1 MSNNPKWLSAPPSA
15 HTVAV
20 RLIEEVGLMSLPSAL
35 FLDPVSEGHEFMN
48 GGDLAFLVENK
59 SLGKMAVFDLGVR
72 KDWWNLPPKVRDPL
86 AFCVG
91 VKVEKDVPDVLKDSS
106 ISLNDMNDVIWSH
119 SHLDHRGDVSLFP
132 PSTTLNYGKEVVALK
147 PDVTGEAEAVFLASD
162 FAGRR
167 NNEIDFSKS
176 TFKIGGFL
184 ALDFYGDGSF
194 YLLDTPGHDHGH
206 LSALART
213 TSTLAGHDKDT
224 FILLAGDACHFCGVL
239 RPNAS
244 HPFPSRHFPDSS
256 IGLSGIE
263 SPETLLQRHPQ
274 FPQSSDAVNEASR
287 VTPWYGVATG
297 QLSTFVDPVV
307 GQNTAN
313 KVREAFDEM
322 DNVFVAVCHDLG
334 LLVQDNGKP
343 VLPSLNKAPQEDLN
357 SWYEKGWKDKVYWT
371 WVNELGKKDEHGRV
385 QPQKPAVTGFWMH
398 GKRYDIA
405 QDLFEEAR
413 KSQDRMKA

>member
-1 MSNNPKWLSAPPSA
+1 MSNDPKWLSAPPSA
-15 HTVAV
+15 QTVTV
-20 RLIEEVGLMSLPSAL
+20 RLIEEVGMMSLPSAL
-35 FLDPVSEGHEFMN
+35 FLDPVSEGHEVMN
-48 GGDLAFLVENK
+48 GGDLAFLIENK
-59 SLGKMAVFDLGVR
+59 NLGKMAVFVLGVR
-72 KDWWNLPPKVRDPL
+72 KDWWNLPSKVRDPL

-91 VKVEKDVPDVLKDSS
+91 VKVEKDVPEVLRDSS
-106 ISLNDMNDVIWSH
+106 ISLNDINDVIWSH

-132 PSTTLNYGKEVVALK
+132 PSTTLNYGKEVAALK
-147 PDVTGEAEAVFLASD
+147 PGVTSEAEAVFLATD
-162 FAGRR
+162 FAGRH
-167 NNEIDFSKS
+167 NNEIDFGKS
-176 TFKIGGFL
+176 TFKIGGFPVI
-184 ALDFYGDGSF
+184 DFYGDGSF

-213 TSTLAGHDKDT
+213 TSTAAGHDKDT

-244 HPFPSRHFPDSS
+244 HPFPDRHFPDSS

-263 SPETLLQRHPQ
+263 SLEMLKRHPQ
-274 FPQSSDAVNEASR
+274 VPQSSDALNEAAR

-297 QLSTFVDPVV
+297 QLSTFVDPIV

-313 KVREAFDEM
+313 EVREAFDEM

-385 QPQKPAVTGFWMH
+385 QPQESAVIGFWMH
-398 GKRYDIA
+398 GSDTTKHRMYSKKRA
-405 QDLFEEAR
+405 
-413 KSQDRMKA
+413 KVKTV

>member
-1 MSNNPKWLSAPPSA
+1 MSNNAKWLNAPPSA
-15 HTVAV
+15 QTVTV
-20 RLIEEVGLMSLPSAL
+20 RLIEEVGMMTLPSAL
-35 FLDPVSEGHEFMN
+35 FLDPVSEGHEVMN
-48 GGDLAFLVENK
+48 GADLAFLIENK
-59 SLGKMAVFDLGVR
+59 NLGKMAVFDLGIR
-72 KDWWNLPPKVRDPL
+72 KDWWNLPSKVRDPL

-91 VKVEKDVPDVLKDSS
+91 VKVERDVPEVLKDSS
-106 ISLNDMNDVIWSH
+106 ISLDDINDVIWSH

-132 PSTTLNYGKEVVALK
+132 PSTTLNYGKEVGALK
-147 PDVTGEAEAVFLASD
+147 PDVAGEAEAVFLTSD
-162 FAGRR
+162 FSGRH
-167 NNEIDFSKS
+167 NNEIDFSQS
-176 TFKIGGFL
+176 TFKIGGFP

-213 TSTLAGHDKDT
+213 TSTAAGHDKDT

-244 HPFPSRHFPDSS
+244 HPFPSRYFPGSS

-263 SPETLLQRHPQ
+263 SPEMLLKRHPQ
-274 FPQSSDAVNEASR
+274 FPQSSDAVNEAAR
-287 VTPWYGVATG
+287 ATPWYGVATG
-297 QLSTFVDPVV
+297 QLSTFVDPIV

-313 KVREAFDEM
+313 QVKEAFDEM

-343 VLPSLNKAPQEDLN
+343 VLPSLNKTPQEDLN

-371 WVNELGKKDEHGRV
+371 WVNQLGKKDEHGRV
-385 QPQKPAVTGFWMH
+385 QPQEPSVIGFWMY
-398 GKRYDIA
+398 GKRYNKA
-405 QDLFEEAR
+405 QDLFDEAR
-413 KSQDRMKA
+413 KVKLV

>member
-1 MSNNPKWLSAPPSA
+1 MSNNPKWLSAPSSA
-15 HTVAV
+15 QTVTV
-20 RLIEEVGLMSLPSAL
+20 RLIEEVGMMTLPSAL
-35 FLDPVSEGHEFMN
+35 FLDPVCEGHEVMN
-48 GGDLAFLVENK
+48 GADLVFLIENK
-59 SLGKMAVFDLGVR
+59 KLGKMAVFDLGVR
-72 KDWWNLPPKVRDPL
+72 KDWWNLPSKVRDPL

-91 VKVEKDVPDVLKDSS
+91 VKVEKDVPEVLKDSS
-106 ISLNDMNDVIWSH
+106 ISLNDINDVIWSH

-132 PSTTLNYGKEVVALK
+132 PSTTLNYGKEVGALK
-147 PDVTGEAEAVFLASD
+147 PDVNGEAEAVFHASD
-162 FAGRR
+162 FAGRH
-167 NNEIDFSKS
+167 NNEIDFSQS
-176 TFKIGGFL
+176 TFKIGGFP

-213 TSTLAGHDKDT
+213 TSTAAGHDKDT

-244 HPFPSRHFPDSS
+244 HPLPSRHFPDSS

-263 SPETLLQRHPQ
+263 SPEVLLKRHPQ
-274 FPQSSDAVNEASR
+274 FPQPSGAVNEAAR

-297 QLSTFVDPVV
+297 QLSTFVDPIV

-313 KVREAFDEM
+313 QVREAFDEM

-357 SWYEKGWKDKVYWT
+357 SWYERGWKDKVYWT
-371 WVNELGKKDEHGRV
+371 WVNQLGKKDEHGRV
-385 QPQKPAVTGFWMH
+385 QPQKPSVIGFWMY
-398 GKRYDIA
+398 GKRYDKA

-413 KSQDRMKA
+413 KVKTV

>member
-15 HTVAV
+15 QTVTV
-20 RLIEEVGLMSLPSAL
+20 RLIEEVGMMSLPSAL
-35 FLDPVSEGHEFMN
+35 FLDPVSEGHEVMN
-48 GGDLAFLVENK
+48 GCDLAFLIENK
-59 SLGKMAVFDLGVR
+59 DLGKMAVFDLGVR
-72 KDWWNLPPKVRDPL
+72 KD
-86 AFCVG
+86 C
-91 VKVEKDVPDVLKDSS
+91 
-106 ISLNDMNDVIWSH
+106 ISLNDINDVIWSH

-132 PSTTLNYGKEVVALK
+132 PSTTLNYGKEVAALK
-147 PDVTGEAEAVFLASD
+147 PGVTSEAEAVFLATD
-162 FAGRR
+162 FAERH
-167 NNEIDFSKS
+167 NNEIDFGKS
-176 TFKIGGFL
+176 TFKIGGFP

-213 TSTLAGHDKDT
+213 TSTAAGHDKDT
-224 FILLAGDACHFCGVL
+224 FILLAGDACHLCGML
-239 RPNAS
+239 RPIAS
-244 HPFPSRHFPDSS
+244 HPFPDRHFPDSS

-263 SPETLLQRHPQ
+263 SLEMLKRHPQ
-274 FPQSSDAVNEASR
+274 FPQSSDALNEAAR

-297 QLSTFVDPVV
+297 QLSTFVDPIV

-313 KVREAFDEM
+313 KVRDAFDEI

-385 QPQKPAVTGFWMH
+385 QPQESAVIGFWMH
-398 GKRYDIA
+398 GKRYDKA
-405 QDLFEEAR
+405 QDVFEEAC
-413 KSQDRMKA
+413 KSQDSLKA